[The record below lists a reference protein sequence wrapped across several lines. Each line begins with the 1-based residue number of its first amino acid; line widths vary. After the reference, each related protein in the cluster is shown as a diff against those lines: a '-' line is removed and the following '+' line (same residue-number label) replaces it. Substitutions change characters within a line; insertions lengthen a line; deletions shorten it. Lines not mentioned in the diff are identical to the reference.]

1 MLAVFY
7 FGVLL
12 FTEYKTL
19 GLDEPIVEIPIQI
32 KQASNIALYVM
43 LAMLSAELILKY
55 MKIRNMRQ
63 FLKKYWLDVTMV
75 ILIPVFSGIKIF
87 KTVQIAK
94 KAKIIK
100 YGFKAVDKTK
110 KYIKITVKPK
120 ILDSHNLLI
129 KHKDMLDQNIQ

>member
-32 KQASNIALYVM
+32 QQASNIALYVM

-94 KAKIIK
+94 KAKII
-100 YGFKAVDKTK
+100 
-110 KYIKITVKPK
+110 
-120 ILDSHNLLI
+120 
-129 KHKDMLDQNIQ
+129 